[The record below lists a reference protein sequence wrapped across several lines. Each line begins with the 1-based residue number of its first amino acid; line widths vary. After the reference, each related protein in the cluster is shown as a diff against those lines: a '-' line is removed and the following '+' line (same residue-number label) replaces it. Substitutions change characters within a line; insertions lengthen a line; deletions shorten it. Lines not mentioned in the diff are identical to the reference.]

1 MTKHLAQASFGVLTF
16 ALRTTRDLEWYVVRR
31 LSRPA

>member
-1 MTKHLAQASFGVLTF
+1 MTKHLAQAGLGVLTF
-16 ALRTTRDLEWYVVRR
+16 ALRTARDLEWYAVRR